1 MALQGIMKE
10 KDSRSNLLEWEGKNS
25 KKRRKG
31 KKTSETAIK
40 KSPSKNLHKNCNPR
54 INCLEIKFD
63 KFLIPLIWNFI
74 YILIVILKLK
84 EGITKLL
91 YSGHKLNHQGT

>member
-40 KSPSKNLHKNCNPR
+40 KSPSKNLQKNCNP
-54 INCLEIKFD
+54 
-63 KFLIPLIWNFI
+63 
-74 YILIVILKLK
+74 
-84 EGITKLL
+84 
-91 YSGHKLNHQGT
+91 